1 MNLRELRERSQLS
14 KSFTATKL
22 YCVVRETTINISSEF
37 GNIIELKG
45 IVERHREYGLE
56 PWQDEDD
63 MPLRNIEFSCK
74 VTSEEPDA
82 GVDEEGDAIT
92 AQVLYDYPY
101 KEFNASIRISIWEK
115 EDTFRDI
122 LQMARASL
130 QDETMKINMKLS
142 TNVSFCELIESK
154 EIDKTWLP
162 INTWDFYFYKNQ

>member
-22 YCVVRETTINISSEF
+22 YCIVRETTINLSSEF
-37 GNIIELKG
+37 GIIIELKG
-45 IVERHREYGLE
+45 IVERHSEYGLE

-82 GVDEEGDAIT
+82 GTDEEGDTIT
-92 AQVLYDYPY
+92 AQVLYDNPY
-101 KEFNASIRISIWEK
+101 EEFNASIRISIWEK
-115 EDTFRDI
+115 ENIFKDI
-122 LQMARASL
+122 LQMSRDSL
-130 QDETMKINMKLS
+130 QNKDMEIAINLS
-142 TNVSFCELIESK
+142 TNVSFCELLESK

-162 INTWDFYFYKNQ
+162 INTWDFYFYKKQ